1 MMKNMA
7 KSILAG
13 FGLVLSMSAQQ
24 AMAIKFPLPDR
35 AFTEF
40 DKSLTEWSA
49 DAEAYDFN
57 GIIRL
62 NNCSGSLIR
71 YEHSQDQDAAIVMT
85 NGHCVPG
92 MVDPGEFLY
101 RQTSSRS
108 FSVLDSGGRS
118 IGTVR
123 ANQLVYA
130 TMTKT
135 DVALYQLNQ
144 SYQEIKSRFGTDA
157 LILSESAPVP
167 GDAIEVISGYWR
179 RGYSC
184 GVESIVH
191 QLREASWSFVDSIRY
206 SRPGCE
212 TIGGTSGSPI
222 ILAGS
227 RTVIGINNTGNES
240 GQECTLNNPCEVNE
254 RGEVYYERGLSYGQ
268 QTRWIYSCLNDDRI
282 LDLSVA
288 GCQLPGA

>member
-1 MMKNMA
+1 MKNMA
-7 KSILAG
+7 KGLLAG
-13 FGLVLSMSAQQ
+13 LGLMISLSAQQ
-24 AMAIKFPLPDR
+24 ALAIKFPLPDPDL
-35 AFTEF
+35 ASP
-40 DKSLTEWSA
+40 DKNLPEWSA
-49 DAEAYDFN
+49 DAENYDFN

-71 YEHSQDQDAAIVMT
+71 FEQSQDQDAAIVMT

-92 MVDPGEFLY
+92 MVDPGEYLY
-101 RQTSSRS
+101 RESSSRS

-118 IGTVR
+118 VGSVK
-123 ANQLVYA
+123 ANQLIYA

-135 DVALYQLNQ
+135 DIALYRLSL
-144 SYQEIKSRFGTDA
+144 SYQDIKNRYGADA
-157 LILSESAPVP
+157 LTLSESGPLP
-167 GDAIEVISGYWR
+167 GDPIEVISGYWR

-184 GVESIVH
+184 GVETIVH

-222 ILAGS
+222 ILGGS

-268 QTRWIYSCLNDDRI
+268 QTHWIYSCLNDQRV
-282 LDLSVA
+282 LDLSLD
-288 GCQLPGA
+288 GCQLPGH